1 MSEEKDIQKRT
12 DEEPVRCTGMV
23 RSIETAPRD
32 GTEILMWR
40 EDAGWFL
47 ARWIAPCDF
56 LHERELEN
64 MNDTENPDWFY
75 ADFICGGRWD
85 GGEPTHWSPLPD
97 APNAAISDAADNQ
110 KTP

>member
-1 MSEEKDIQKRT
+1 MSTPAPPHQNGANADSHDRQLVVQRL
-12 DEEPVRCTGMV
+12 V

-32 GTEILMWR
+32 GTEILLWR

-85 GGEPTHWSPLPD
+85 GGAPTHWMSLPD
-97 APNAAISDAADNQ
+97 APNQ
-110 KTP
+110 